1 MGSPGVEPL
10 FLLKRQV
17 LPPLGRPRVEPLLVK
32 RHTARGRPTRDMW
45 GWADGKPPTGRII
58 ILLRNHKVKIFLS
71 SFTKKKDADT
81 LTIINASGY
90 GKWSMVRR
98 WLPTIP

>member
-17 LPPLGRPRVEPLLVK
+17 LPPLGRPRAEPLLVK
-32 RHTARGRPTRDMW
+32 RQARGARDRRDMW

-58 ILLRNHKVKIFLS
+58 ILRRNHKVKDLDLFCLLLP
-71 SFTKKKDADT
+71 KKMRT
-81 LTIINASGY
+81 H
-90 GKWSMVRR
+90 
-98 WLPTIP
+98 

>member
-32 RHTARGRPTRDMW
+32 KAAHVGDRRDMW

-58 ILLRNHKVKIFLS
+58 ILLRNHKVKDLDLFCLLLP
-71 SFTKKKDADT
+71 KKGCGHTNYHQCKW
-81 LTIINASGY
+81 LRQVVY
-90 GKWSMVRR
+90 G
-98 WLPTIP
+98 